1 MKLINRSLAALFGM
15 AVFSGAAVADGP
27 GAVRQLLAN
36 LSQARSS
43 LSITEATARTQETLV
58 KGIYAVYNTRGG
70 FVGYVN
76 DAGTLFGDS
85 RGFTAVFPGGKPPR
99 PFTEQ
104 EAKAL
109 REEIMDS
116 IDYGSLVK
124 VQKGNG
130 GGRRILM
137 FSAVDC
143 PHCKLF
149 EDAMRAS
156 LEHADTTI
164 YVVPSALGKIRDG
177 AAPVWAAAARIA
189 CAPDAGQAWT
199 SYWATRVIPPA
210 RSCALT
216 PQIAE
221 QRDQQLK
228 DILAAVGTRIVGTP
242 QLVAEDGVSF
252 VATPKTLATAQG
264 AAAFG
269 PGAAPRLARASRWLG
284 AAESSTAIQS
294 QEQQDQPRAVRVNL
308 LSMFK

>member
-1 MKLINRSLAALFGM
+1 MKLFSRAVAAMLGLAL
-15 AVFSGAAVADGP
+15 SSSAAFADGP

-36 LSQARSS
+36 LTQARSS
-43 LSITEATARTQETLV
+43 LSITEATAKTQETLV
-58 KGIYAVYNTRGG
+58 RGIYAVYNTRGG

-76 DAGTLFGDS
+76 ESGTLFGDS

-99 PFTEQ
+99 PLTAQ
-104 EAKAL
+104 EASTL
-109 REEIMDS
+109 REEIMGAVDF
-116 IDYGSLVK
+116 DSLVK

-149 EDAMRAS
+149 EDAMRTS
-156 LEHADTTI
+156 LERTDTTI

-177 AAPVWAAAARIA
+177 AAPAWAAATRIA
-189 CAPDAGQAWT
+189 CAPDAGQAWMN
-199 SYWATRVIPPA
+199 YWASRVIPPV

-228 DILAAVGTRIVGTP
+228 DILGAVGTRIVGTP
-242 QLVAEDGVSF
+242 QLVAEDGISF
-252 VATPKTLATAQG
+252 VATPKTLATPQG
-264 AAAFG
+264 VSVFG
-269 PGAAPRLARASRWLG
+269 PGAAPRLANSSQWLSASD
-284 AAESSTAIQS
+284 SSAS
-294 QEQQDQPRAVRVNL
+294 AQDQQPRSARVNL
-308 LSMFK
+308 LSLFK